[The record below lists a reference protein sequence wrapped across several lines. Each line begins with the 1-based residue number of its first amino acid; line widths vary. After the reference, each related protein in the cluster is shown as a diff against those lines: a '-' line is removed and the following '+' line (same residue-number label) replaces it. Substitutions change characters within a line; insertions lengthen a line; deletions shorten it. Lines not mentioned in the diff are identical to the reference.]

1 MYTVIFRLAV
11 ILICPAIV
19 YFGKITQTPAG
30 VGIGFAVG
38 LFIVGIEYMVAE
50 LNLLTL
56 ITGVLGIAVGI
67 ITSRLVDYSVFQ
79 MGNEEIYKVWD
90 KYSLLRFFAF
100 GVLGFVIALRKAPEL
115 DDLDKDL
122 LKMGKKRGSDL
133 KILDCNAIIDG
144 RVAEVV
150 ETHFLSGTL
159 VVPRFVLTELHRL
172 ADAED
177 PMKRARGRRGL
188 DILARLQEGHVVP
201 VRILDKDV
209 PEIAE
214 IEGKVV
220 KLAREMGAR
229 IVTTDFNVNKVAT
242 LEGVTVLNVND
253 LSSAL
258 KTVVLPGET
267 MSVFVMKD
275 GKEREQGV
283 GFLDDGTMVVV
294 EDGRRSVGKR
304 LEATVTSIH
313 QTSNGR
319 MIFAKARPEARPER
333 QTA

>member
-1 MYTVIFRLAV
+1 MYTWLFRSV
-11 ILICPAIV
+11 VLISCPAIV
-19 YFGKITQTPAG
+19 YYGKIAQNPAG
-30 VGIGFAVG
+30 LGIGLGVG
-38 LFIVGIEYMVAE
+38 LLIIGIEYLIAE
-50 LNLLTL
+50 LNLLM
-56 ITGVLGIAVGI
+56 IVAGVLGAAGGI
-67 ITSRLVDYSVFQ
+67 IVARVLDYMVFQ
-79 MGNEEIYKVWD
+79 IGNEELYKNWD
-90 KYSLLRFFAF
+90 KFALLRFFAL
-100 GVLGFVIALRKAPEL
+100 GVLGLVFAVRKFPEL
-115 DDLDKDL
+115 DDLDKDI
-122 LKMGKKRGSDL
+122 LKMGKKRGSEL

-188 DILARLQEGHVVP
+188 DVLARLQEGHVIP

-214 IEGKVV
+214 VEGKVV
-220 KLAREMGAR
+220 KLAREMGAK

-283 GFLDDGTMVVV
+283 GYLDDGTMVVV
-294 EDGRRSVGKR
+294 EDGRRNIGKR

-319 MIFAKARPEARPER
+319 MIFAKARPAERPVV
-333 QTA
+333 Q